1 MIQWKWQDT
10 WIAVLQTL
18 SMVTWNQNTIWTKVN
33 NKDMH
38 LNQQIFKFVVV
49 VVVFISKKILTAEN
63 NVDLAKGLSQV

>member
-49 VVVFISKKILTAEN
+49 VVFISKKILTAEN